1 MTDTAIPHYDVVI
14 IGAGSIGAPSA
25 FYLAQAGFKVLVLDQ
40 APSIGQSSNKRA
52 IGGIRATNSDPAKIR
67 LCLRSI
73 EIFSTWKETFGDD
86 IEWSEGGYVF
96 VARTAREEKILKDL
110 LVTQKSFGLNIDWL
124 DKSQMRE
131 LVPDLNPTQLTGGTY
146 SPNDGNASPLLAV
159 HAFYVHAIEYG
170 AVFRFN
176 EKVTQIILR
185 GGKVAGVRTDHGV
198 YGADVVVNAAGPW
211 AREIAQLASLDVPV
225 KPDSHEAA
233 ITESVAPFLKPMI
246 VDISPGPGSSNYY
259 FYQHLTGQ
267 IIFCITPSPNI
278 WGFDVEETSSFLPMV
293 SRRMVDLMPRLK
305 NIRVRRTWR
314 GLYPMTPDA
323 MPIIGRAKE
332 VDGFIQAVGMCGQG
346 FMLGPG
352 VGELVTRLV
361 SGDFLDTD
369 AQTLEILSPYRQFA
383 GQEML
388 K

>member
-1 MTDTAIPHYDVVI
+1 MTNTAIPHYDVII
-14 IGAGSIGAPSA
+14 IGAGSVGTPSA
-25 FYLAQAGFKVLVLDQ
+25 FFLAQAGYKVLVVDK

-52 IGGIRATNSDPAKIR
+52 IGGIRATHSDPAKIR
-67 LCLRSI
+67 LSLRSI
-73 EIFSTWKETFGDD
+73 EIFSTWKERYGDD

-96 VARTAREEKILKDL
+96 VARTDREEKILKDL
-110 LVTQKSFGLNIDWL
+110 LVTQKSYSVANRLPLARLSCWNWYPTSTRAAHRGNLFAER
-124 DKSQMRE
+124 RE
-131 LVPDLNPTQLTGGTY
+131 CVAAAGCT
-146 SPNDGNASPLLAV
+146 
-159 HAFYVHAIEYG
+159 F
-170 AVFRFN
+170 VFRPCRGVRCVFKFN
-176 EKVTQIILR
+176 EKVSEIILR
-185 GGKVAGVRTDHGV
+185 GGKVAGVKTDQGE

-211 AREIAQLASLDVPV
+211 AREIAQLAGLDVPV

-233 ITESVAPFLKPMI
+233 ITEAVAPFLKPMI

-267 IIFCITPSPNI
+267 IIFCITPSPSI

-293 SRRMVDLMPRLK
+293 SKRMVDLLPRLK

-314 GLYPMTPDA
+314 GLYPMTPDG
-323 MPIIGRAKE
+323 MPIIGNARE
-332 VDGFIQAVGMCGQG
+332 IDGLIQAVGMCGQG

-352 VGELVTRLV
+352 VGELVSRLV
-361 SGDFLDTD
+361 SGKMLESD
-369 AQTLEILSPYRQFA
+369 AETLEILSPYRQFA